1 MTGET
6 DKLARWSRAKA
17 EAGAASTAVASGDEA
32 VCLDEEALAALPKLE
47 DIDAGADIRGFLRE
61 GVPLALRAAALSR
74 AWLADP
80 AIRDRVPDAIDYAED
95 YNAPHTIAGWGP
107 ACPREASGAATRAH
121 APLRE
126 ASRSDEKHADD
137 TRETEIRRRRRAP
150 ATIRRVAPGRIGRG
164 RRAVPRVRPAALR
177 SPPAT
182 IDGAPSSAPL
192 PSASRKFVLVTG
204 RRCLSSIE
212 GTIAAPY
219 SR

>member
-137 TRETEIRRRRRAP
+137 TRETEIPKEATRAGDDSAGRAP
-150 ATIRRVAPGRIGRG
+150 DGSAGVDAPS
-164 RRAVPRVRPAALR
+164 PRVRPAALR

-192 PSASRKFVLVTG
+192 AERITKIRPRHG
-204 RRCLSSIE
+204 
-212 GTIAAPY
+212 AAMPVVD
-219 SR
+219 